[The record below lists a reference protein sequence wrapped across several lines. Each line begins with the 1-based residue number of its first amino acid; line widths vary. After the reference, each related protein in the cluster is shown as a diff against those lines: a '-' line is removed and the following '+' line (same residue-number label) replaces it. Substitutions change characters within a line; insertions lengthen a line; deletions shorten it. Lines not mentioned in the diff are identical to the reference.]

1 VADSLVR
8 RMLKNSSGLSFRG
21 AAGGEESRPDQIG
34 DSRARFLASLGMTTF
49 ANILEICGSKR
60 NRTHLRRTARMVA
73 VGGVILVSS
82 GCLHR
87 HHPVQATRGALS
99 TTPAPIVQ
107 GERGIASWYGHPYH
121 GRPTANGEIY
131 NMYGMT
137 AAHRTLPFGTRVNV
151 HDLENG
157 REVTV
162 RINDR
167 GPFIEGRIIDLSYA
181 AAQAMHM
188 PGIAQVDLEILGLGE
203 GVSIPGIFA
212 VQVGAFR
219 DPSNAERLKDRI
231 ESQFG
236 PVIIQD
242 FDRGD
247 GLFYRVRVGRES
259 TEEAA
264 RALAQSLRRAN
275 LATETFVVRLN

>member
-1 VADSLVR
+1 
-8 RMLKNSSGLSFRG
+8 
-21 AAGGEESRPDQIG
+21 
-34 DSRARFLASLGMTTF
+34 MTTF
-49 ANILEICGSKR
+49 AYIFEICGSKR
-60 NRTHLRRTARMVA
+60 NRTDLRLTARMVA
-73 VGGVILVSS
+73 VGGVILVST

-87 HHPVQATRGALS
+87 HHPVQATRGTPS

-188 PGIAQVDLEILGLGE
+188 SGIAQVWLEILGLGE
-203 GVSIPGIFA
+203 GAAIPGIFA

-219 DPSNAERLKDRI
+219 DQSNAKRLKDRI

-259 TEEAA
+259 TEDAA
-264 RALAQSLRRAN
+264 HSLAQSLRRAN

>member
-1 VADSLVR
+1 LDKPAW
-8 RMLKNSSGLSFRG
+8 
-21 AAGGEESRPDQIG
+21 RPNGKD
-34 DSRARFLASLGMTTF
+34 
-49 ANILEICGSKR
+49 
-60 NRTHLRRTARMVA
+60 LRRTAR
-73 VGGVILVSS
+73 VIAAGIVVLLSS

-87 HHPVQATRGALS
+87 HHHIAARAAPPGAV
-99 TTPAPIVQ
+99 TPIIQ
-107 GERGIASWYGHPYH
+107 GEEGIASWYGHPYH
-121 GRPTANGEIY
+121 GRPTASGEIY
-131 NMYGMT
+131 NMYDMT
-137 AAHRTLPFGTRVNV
+137 AAHRTLPFGTRVKI

-157 REVTV
+157 YDVDV

-188 PGIAQVDLEILGLGE
+188 PGIAQVRLEILGFGE
-203 GVSIPGIFA
+203 AALVPGIFA

-219 DPSNAERLKDRI
+219 NQSNAERLKKSI
-231 ESQFG
+231 ETQFG

-259 TEEAA
+259 TEDAA
-264 RALAQSLRRAN
+264 RSLAENLRKAS

>member
-1 VADSLVR
+1 
-8 RMLKNSSGLSFRG
+8 
-21 AAGGEESRPDQIG
+21 
-34 DSRARFLASLGMTTF
+34 
-49 ANILEICGSKR
+49 
-60 NRTHLRRTARMVA
+60 
-73 VGGVILVSS
+73 
-82 GCLHR
+82 
-87 HHPVQATRGALS
+87 
-99 TTPAPIVQ
+99 
-107 GERGIASWYGHPYH
+107 
-121 GRPTANGEIY
+121 
-131 NMYGMT
+131 MYDMT

-157 REVTV
+157 HEVTV

-181 AAQAMHM
+181 AARAMHM
-188 PGIAQVDLEILGLGE
+188 PSLAQVRLEILGVGGGGLG
-203 GVSIPGIFA
+203 PGIFA

-219 DPSNAERLKDRI
+219 DQSNAERLKGRI

-247 GLFYRVRVGRES
+247 GVFYRVRVGRES
-259 TEEAA
+259 SEDAA
-264 RALAQSLRRAN
+264 RSLAQSLRRAN

>member
-1 VADSLVR
+1 MANSLAG
-8 RMLKNSSGLSFRG
+8 KSS
-21 AAGGEESRPDQIG
+21 
-34 DSRARFLASLGMTTF
+34 
-49 ANILEICGSKR
+49 
-60 NRTHLRRTARMVA
+60 RTDLRRTARVVA
-73 VGGVILVSS
+73 VGSVLLVST

-87 HHPVQATRGALS
+87 HHPAQATRA
-99 TTPAPIVQ
+99 TPSPAQGPSGMAAPIVQ
-107 GERGIASWYGHPYH
+107 NEEGIASWYGHPYH
-121 GRPTANGEIY
+121 GRPTASGEVY
-131 NMYGMT
+131 NMYDMT

-157 REVTV
+157 HEVTV

-167 GPFIEGRIIDLSYA
+167 GPFVEGRIIDLSYA

-188 PGIAQVDLEILGLGE
+188 PGIAQVYLEILGLGE
-203 GVSIPGIFA
+203 GGMAPGIFA

-219 DPSNAERLKDRI
+219 DQSNAERLKERI

-259 TEEAA
+259 TEDAA
-264 RALAQSLRRAN
+264 RSLAQSLRRAN

>member
-1 VADSLVR
+1 MTPV
-8 RMLKNSSGLSFRG
+8 GLF
-21 AAGGEESRPDQIG
+21 
-34 DSRARFLASLGMTTF
+34 
-49 ANILEICGSKR
+49 
-60 NRTHLRRTARMVA
+60 ARMVA
-73 VGGVILVSS
+73 VGSLVVFSS

-87 HHPVQATRGALS
+87 HRPVQATRGTPPPVQGPSAR
-99 TTPAPIVQ
+99 PAPIVQ
-107 GERGIASWYGHPYH
+107 NEEGIASWYGHPYH
-121 GRPTANGEIY
+121 GRPTASGEIY
-131 NMYGMT
+131 NMYDMT
-137 AAHRTLPFGTRVNV
+137 AAHRTLPFGTRVKV

-167 GPFIEGRIIDLSYA
+167 GPFVEGRIIDLSYA

-188 PGIAQVDLEILGLGE
+188 PSMAQVRLEILGLGE
-203 GVSIPGIFA
+203 SGLVAGVFA

-219 DPSNAERLKDRI
+219 DQSNAERLKERI
-231 ESQFG
+231 ESRFG

-247 GLFYRVRVGRES
+247 GVFYRVRVGRES
-259 TEEAA
+259 TEDAA
-264 RALAQSLRRAN
+264 RSLAQRLRRAN

>member
-1 VADSLVR
+1 LAWKSTRTDLR
-8 RMLKNSSGLSFRG
+8 L
-21 AAGGEESRPDQIG
+21 AAQ
-34 DSRARFLASLGMTTF
+34 
-49 ANILEICGSKR
+49 
-60 NRTHLRRTARMVA
+60 MVA
-73 VGGVILVSS
+73 VGSVILVST

-87 HHPVQATRGALS
+87 HHPVQGARGTPPPVGGPS
-99 TTPAPIVQ
+99 TTLSPIVQ
-107 GERGIASWYGHPYH
+107 GEKGIASWYGHPYH
-121 GRPTANGEIY
+121 GRPTASGEIY
-131 NMYGMT
+131 NMHDMT

-167 GPFIEGRIIDLSYA
+167 GPFVEGRIIDLSYA
-181 AAQAMHM
+181 AAQAVHM
-188 PGIAQVDLEILGLGE
+188 PSIARVRLEILGLGA
-203 GVSIPGIFA
+203 GGTIPGIFA
-212 VQVGAFR
+212 VQVGAFKDR
-219 DPSNAERLKDRI
+219 SNAERLKERI

-247 GLFYRVRVGRES
+247 GLFYRVRVGQES
-259 TEEAA
+259 TEDTALS
-264 RALAQSLRRAN
+264 LAQGLRKAN

>member
-1 VADSLVR
+1 MADSL
-8 RMLKNSSGLSFRG
+8 
-21 AAGGEESRPDQIG
+21 
-34 DSRARFLASLGMTTF
+34 ARKS
-49 ANILEICGSKR
+49 
-60 NRTHLRRTARMVA
+60 NRTALRLAVQIVA
-73 VGGVILVSS
+73 VGSVMLVSS

-87 HHPVQATRGALS
+87 HRPVQATRA
-99 TTPAPIVQ
+99 TPPPVGGPSARAAPIAQ
-107 GERGIASWYGHPYH
+107 NEEGIASWYGHPYH
-121 GRPTANGEIY
+121 GRPTASGEIY
-131 NMYGMT
+131 NMYDMT

-167 GPFIEGRIIDLSYA
+167 GPFVEGRIIDLSYA

-188 PGIAQVDLEILGLGE
+188 PSIAQVRLEILGYGA
-203 GVSIPGIFA
+203 GGAIQGIFA

-219 DPSNAERLKDRI
+219 DQSNAERLKERI

-247 GLFYRVRVGRES
+247 SLFYRVRVGRES
-259 TEEAA
+259 TEDAA
-264 RALAQSLRRAN
+264 RALAESLLKAN